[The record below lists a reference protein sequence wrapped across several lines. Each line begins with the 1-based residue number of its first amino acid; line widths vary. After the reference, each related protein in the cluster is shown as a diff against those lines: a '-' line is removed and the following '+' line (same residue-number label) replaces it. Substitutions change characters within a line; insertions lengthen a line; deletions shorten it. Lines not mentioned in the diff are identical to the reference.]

1 MTATTVT
8 SNVLTTAS
16 TAGFYVNMPIKFTGT
31 VFGNIVAGTT
41 YYVRTIVANTSFTIS
56 ETISGADFAL
66 ATATGSMQG
75 EPVQYVYF
83 ATGTYNSTVTSITS
97 VTASDTTTD
106 QITVPTL
113 TGNTDPLVNSPILFS
128 GANISLAGLSAN
140 TTYYVKSVPSTT
152 ALTLSQSRT
161 NGVADA
167 VINLTT
173 AATITGVTADVYVG
187 DNIWKR
193 VQLDSF

>member
-1 MTATTVT
+1 MDWEEA
-8 SNVLTTAS
+8 VLLPDGS
-16 TAGFYVNMPIKFTGT
+16 LKLEGLGFVERKQFGEGDWRNLYRPWTGT
-31 VFGNIVAGTT
+31 MSPTGE
-41 YYVRTIVANTSFTIS
+41 FT
-56 ETISGADFAL
+56 
-66 ATATGSMQG
+66 
-75 EPVQYVYF
+75 
-83 ATGTYNSTVTSITS
+83 
-97 VTASDTTTD
+97 DTTTD
-106 QITVPTL
+106 QLTVATL
-113 TGNTDPLVNSPILFS
+113 PGNTTPLVNSPILFS

>member
-1 MTATTVT
+1 
-8 SNVLTTAS
+8 
-16 TAGFYVNMPIKFTGT
+16 MPIKFTGT

-113 TGNTDPLVNSPILFS
+113 TGNTDPLINSPILFS

-161 NGVADA
+161 NGVADT